1 MGKKKTPFESIKQG
15 LIESIEYAN
24 GDLKKAKTHKI
35 PRVEVKSIR
44 QRIGMTQPEFAAA
57 FHISLATLRH
67 WERGDRLPQGP
78 ALVLL
83 NLVARKPQTIR
94 NILSDNLA
102 A

>member
-1 MGKKKTPFESIKQG
+1 MRKKKTAFESIKQG
-15 LIESIEYAN
+15 LLESIEYAK
-24 GDLKKAKTHKI
+24 GDLKKAKVHKI
-35 PRVEVKSIR
+35 PRVEVKAIR
-44 QRIGMTQPEFAAA
+44 QRIGMTQPEFTAA

-83 NLVARKPQTIR
+83 NLVAREPQIIR
-94 NILSDNLA
+94 NILACKRA